1 MENGECMWIL
11 LTSIKTCP
19 KYNFPLPKIDRLV
32 DFIAVFEYLSPL
44 DANSGYHQTPM
55 HPDYEEKI
63 VFITDQGIF
72 CYRTM
77 PFILKNV
84 GATYQKMVNKVFK
97 NQNRQEHGSLY

>member
-1 MENGECMWIL
+1 
-11 LTSIKTCP
+11 
-19 KYNFPLPKIDRLV
+19 
-32 DFIAVFEYLSPL
+32 
-44 DANSGYHQTPM
+44 M
-55 HPDYEEKI
+55 HPDDEEKI